1 MDAEVKW
8 AMTSVLLVNK
18 YFYEVHSKEKVK
30 VSSHTINER
39 EILGEI
45 LPYVGDIL
53 SLWGKSWYYF
63 SLSS

>member
-1 MDAEVKW
+1 
-8 AMTSVLLVNK
+8 MTSVLLVNK

-53 SLWGKSWYYF
+53 SL
-63 SLSS
+63 